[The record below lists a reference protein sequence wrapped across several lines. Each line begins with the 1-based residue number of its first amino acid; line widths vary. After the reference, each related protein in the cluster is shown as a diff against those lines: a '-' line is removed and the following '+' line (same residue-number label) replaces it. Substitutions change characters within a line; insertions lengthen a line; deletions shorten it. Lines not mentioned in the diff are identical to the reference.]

1 MPPPIP
7 AMNISFTRQL
17 VAAALIGVLPL
28 LGVARH
34 QREQKVPVAFSYPQS
49 QETIQIDREIESRS
63 LSGIVTDP
71 SGAMASKV
79 LVERVRSG
87 WGKRISAVFSN
98 EDGHFAFDGVHSGIH
113 YLRVSKPGF
122 NTMLLKIRVNAKIK
136 STLRIDLHLSN

>member
-1 MPPPIP
+1 MT
-7 AMNISFTRQL
+7 MNISFTRQV

-28 LGVARH
+28 IGVARN
-34 QREQKVPVAFSYPQS
+34 QREQKVPVPFNYPQS
-49 QETIQIDREIESRS
+49 QDTIQIDSEIESRS

-79 LVERVRSG
+79 LVERVRRG
-87 WGKRISAVFSN
+87 WGKRISAVFSS
-98 EDGHFAFDGVHSGIH
+98 EDGHFAVDGVRSGIH

-122 NTMLLKIRVNAKIK
+122 NTMLLKIKVNAKSK